1 MGARGAR
8 SAPCGE
14 TTYRDGARERLND
27 ALALLRAGRFAGSV
41 YLAGRGVE
49 SMMRGLLW
57 RHDPGFR
64 LGRKDLETGHDL
76 RRLLTQIR
84 NLGLLR
90 GGETGFEA
98 RVQHIGRVWFNNARF
113 VSSHFLATRW
123 RAVGEI
129 NNKRTLKQAAEEFYE
144 DCSGMIK
151 RCELLWE
158 KRKSATS
165 SRHG

>member
-1 MGARGAR
+1 MSARGTR
-8 SAPCGE
+8 LVQLGE
-14 TTYRDGARERLND
+14 ATYRDGARERLSD

-49 SMMRGLLW
+49 GMMRALLW
-57 RHDPGFR
+57 RPDPGIR

-90 GGETGFEA
+90 NGETGFEA

-113 VSSHFLATRW
+113 ASSNFLAIRW
-123 RAVGEI
+123 RAVGEVRA
-129 NNKRTLKQAAEEFYE
+129 KRSLKRASEDFYE
-144 DCSGMIK
+144 DCSAIIK

-158 KRKSATS
+158 KRRFATP
-165 SRHG
+165 SRPG